1 MSPSETTL
9 SGKVAL
15 VTGAGRGIG
24 AAISKTLSQAG
35 ATVWLAGRNIASL
48 EALALT
54 MPKARTVIMDVTN
67 EASVKAAF
75 IELRKGSGCL
85 DILINN
91 AGIMESST
99 LATTRPTSL
108 EAMLRTNVAGAY
120 FCAQMAA
127 RLMTARKGGVIVT
140 LSSIMG
146 TQGAPGF
153 SAYAASKAAV
163 IGMTQA
169 LSKELAPLQ
178 IRVNALAPGFIET
191 DLTAGIEG
199 SAREKALANIGM
211 GRFGRPEDVAAVAL
225 FLASPAAN
233 YVTGQVIGIDGA
245 MRT

>member
-1 MSPSETTL
+1 
-9 SGKVAL
+9 
-15 VTGAGRGIG
+15 
-24 AAISKTLSQAG
+24 
-35 ATVWLAGRNIASL
+35 
-48 EALALT
+48 
-54 MPKARTVIMDVTN
+54 MDVAD

-75 IELRKGSGCL
+75 VELRKGSGGL

-91 AGIMESST
+91 AGIMDTAT

-127 RLMTARKGGVIVT
+127 RLMVARKGGVIVT

-169 LSKELAPLQ
+169 LAKELAPLQ

-191 DLTAGIEG
+191 DLTAGIKG
-199 SAREKALANIGM
+199 PAREKALADIGM

-225 FLASPAAN
+225 FLASPAAA

>member
-1 MSPSETTL
+1 MSASETML

-24 AAISKTLSQAG
+24 AAIAEVLAQAG
-35 ATVWLAGRNIASL
+35 ATVWLAGRDPAAL
-48 EALALT
+48 DALAATL
-54 MPKARTVIMDVTN
+54 PQARTVMLDVTD

-75 IELRKGSGCL
+75 LDLHKESGGL

-91 AGIMESST
+91 AGIMEPAM
-99 LATTRPTSL
+99 LAMTRAYSL
-108 EAMLRTNVAGAY
+108 EAMLRTNVTGAY
-120 FCAQMAA
+120 LCAQMAA
-127 RLMTARKGGVIVT
+127 RLMAARKGGAIVT
-140 LSSIMG
+140 ISSIMG
-146 TQGAPGF
+146 TQGGSGF
-153 SAYAASKAAV
+153 SAYGASKAAV

-169 LSKELAPLQ
+169 LAKELAPLQ

-191 DLTAGIEG
+191 DLTAGIAG
-199 SAREKALANIGM
+199 PARNKALADIGM

-225 FLASPAAN
+225 FLASPAAA